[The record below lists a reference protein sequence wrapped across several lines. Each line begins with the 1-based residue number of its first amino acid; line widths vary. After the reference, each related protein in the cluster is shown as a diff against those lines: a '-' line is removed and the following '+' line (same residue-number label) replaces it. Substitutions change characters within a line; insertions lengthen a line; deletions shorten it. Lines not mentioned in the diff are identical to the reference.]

1 MRQSISNFK
10 KGKLTGQEQLAFLDY
25 LQNSLAN
32 GFSLSTSLELMPIL
46 WPKRKR
52 LLAGLS
58 QRMTL
63 GADLGQEMWQLGF
76 SKTVATQVELAMQQ
90 GNLLDCLSQLATLN
104 RLKNEQIK
112 KLKTEMSY
120 PVVLV
125 VMMIALLVFMQT
137 FVSSQFSSSNEHT
150 GDVLLVGILGLG
162 LLFLYY
168 FTQVLTLLR
177 KQDYHSLKK
186 LAHYPIIGATVKVYV
201 KYLLVYDIG
210 LLVASGFSLQKMCQY
225 AANQEKGS
233 LQQYLGAKV
242 NRQLAKGKSLQEII
256 KQELFLPDELV
267 ILLETGST
275 KGDLGNRCLLLGQ
288 TLFTDLT
295 SKIEKLI
302 VNVQPVC
309 FILIGLC
316 IIGMYLKLLLPMYAM
331 MQQI

>member
-1 MRQSISNFK
+1 MRRYMSNFK
-10 KGKLTGQEQLAFLDY
+10 KDKLTGQEQLAFLDY

-32 GFSLSTSLELMPIL
+32 GFALNMSLELMPIL
-46 WPKRKR
+46 WPKRRKV
-52 LLAGLS
+52 LANLS

-63 GADLGQEMWQLGF
+63 GADLGQEMCHLGF
-76 SKTVATQVELAMQQ
+76 SKTIAAQVDLAMEQ

-120 PVVLV
+120 PIVLA
-125 VMMIALLVFMQT
+125 VMMIGLLVFMQT
-137 FVSSQFSSSNEHT
+137 FVSNQFASSNEHT
-150 GDVLLVGILGLG
+150 GDVMLVGLLGLG

-177 KQDYHSLKK
+177 KQDYHSLKR
-186 LAHYPIIGATVKVYV
+186 LTHYPIIGSAVKLYV
-201 KYLLVYDIG
+201 NYLLVYDIG

-225 AANQEKGS
+225 AANQEPGS
-233 LQQYLGAKV
+233 LQQFIGVKV
-242 NRQLAKGKSLQEII
+242 NRQLAKGKNLSQII
-256 KQELFLPDELV
+256 KQEIFLPNELV

-275 KGDLGNRCLLLGQ
+275 KGDLGKSCLLLGQ

-309 FILIGLC
+309 FVLIGLC